1 MNKIIVN
8 EQNATTL
15 SEQELGGKAWNL
27 AWLSSNN
34 FPVPAWSVL
43 TTEAFSAQLDNNDL
57 RRCIEDNIRR
67 IDLNDSASV
76 ARSARAIQQHFLDTP
91 LCPAVREAIAS
102 FMASQP
108 DTDESKN
115 ARFAVRSS
123 VVGEDAKGASFAGQM
138 DSCLYC
144 RGQDEIEKAVLTV
157 MASAFNERALIY
169 RLNNKLP
176 LTHIRAAVILQRM
189 IDSDVAG
196 VMFTANPMN
205 GSRRQALISGTW
217 GCGEGIVSGLCNT
230 DEFTVPLFN
239 DADADN
245 NIASVINDKDRC
257 LVMAP
262 DAGQGTIEV
271 AVADDK
277 RQCPVLNTEQL
288 LALRDLGKQIA
299 AQRRFPQDIEW
310 ALYQGKFYILQ
321 TRPITSLPPETTI
334 DDAALVWDNS
344 NIQESYCGVTTP
356 LTFSF
361 AQRAYTTVYSQ
372 TLRLLGVNEK
382 TLRKHQNMLDNMLAL
397 MHGRVYYNINNWYRG
412 LLFLPSFS
420 TNKSDLERMMGLQ
433 DPVDMI
439 EDQTLTLKQKILRLP
454 QMLHA
459 LVRLLSGF
467 RKMGKLVEQFRSHFE
482 NTYATIDRDQ
492 LHTQSS
498 GQLIRLC
505 RELDETLLDNWTTP
519 IINDFYV
526 MMTNGRLHRF
536 LSTSGI
542 ENAELV
548 QNNLLSGE
556 EQIESTEPTK
566 MLLGMCDYIR
576 QDKGLIDLFAATAND
591 QLLPRIRAQD
601 PTLYATCL
609 DYIERYGDRVMGELK
624 LESITL
630 RQDPAFMFA
639 VLKNFLTRDDLTRAA
654 LTDRESYLRGE
665 SEEQVFPQI
674 KQQLG
679 ARGLRRFKRTLLRS
693 RAAIKYRENMR
704 LARTRTFG
712 LYRDIYLEIGT
723 QLAFYGVLEEAR
735 DIFWLSVDELYA
747 WHDGRAVQAEFKPL
761 VSARKREYDGYHA
774 NELPHHFITQDIPYL
789 HNEYVYPH
797 AEPQVLDGDTLKGT
811 GCYPGIVDG
820 TVRLI
825 FSPEDELNLNGQ
837 ILCTVRT
844 DPGWA
849 PLFPTASGLL
859 VERGSTLSH
868 SAVVARE
875 LGIPAIVG
883 IPGLTTLLH
892 DQQQVRMDGSS
903 GVISWQ
909 PELNTES
916 EDCREDNHEDSPAE
930 KNQEIAD
937 AAC

>member
-1 MNKIIVN
+1 MSNIIVN
-8 EQNATTL
+8 ARNATTL

-43 TTEAFSAQLDNNDL
+43 TTEAFSAQLDSNDL
-57 RRCIEDNIRR
+57 RHCIEENIQR
-67 IDLNDSASV
+67 IDLSDQASV
-76 ARSARAIQQHFLDTP
+76 ASSARAIQQHFLNTP
-91 LCPAVREAIAS
+91 LCPPVREAIAA
-102 FMASQP
+102 FMTSQP
-108 DTDESKN
+108 DTAESKQ

-176 LTHIRAAVILQRM
+176 LTHIRAAVILQLM

-230 DEFTVPLFN
+230 DEFTVPLFSKEIS
-239 DADADN
+239 ADDSSADSE
-245 NIASVINDKDRC
+245 IYRIINDKDRC
-257 LVMAP
+257 LIMAP

-271 AVADDK
+271 AVDDEK
-277 RQCPVLNTEQL
+277 RQRPVLNTEQL
-288 LALRDLGKQIA
+288 LALRDLGKDIA

-310 ALYQGKFYILQ
+310 ALYQGNFYILQ

-439 EDQTLTLKQKILRLP
+439 QDQTLTLKQKILRLP
-454 QMLHA
+454 QLLHA
-459 LVRLLSGF
+459 LIRLLSGF
-467 RKMGKLVEQFRSHFE
+467 RKMAKLVEQFRSHFE
-482 NTYATIDRDQ
+482 STYAQIERDQ

-505 RELDETLLDNWTTP
+505 RELDESLLDNWTTP

-542 ENAELV
+542 ENPELV

-576 QDKGLIDLFAATAND
+576 KDNALVELFSSTAND

-601 PTLYATCL
+601 QTLYETCL

-630 RQDPAFMFA
+630 RQDPSFMFA

-654 LTDRESYLRGE
+654 LTDRESHLRGE
-665 SEEQVFPQI
+665 SEAQVFPQV
-674 KQQLG
+674 KQKLG
-679 ARGLRRFKRTLLRS
+679 ARGLRQFKRTLLRS
-693 RAAIKYRENMR
+693 RDAIKFRENMR

-723 QLAFYGVLEEAR
+723 QLAFYGVLDEAR

-747 WHDGRAVQAEFKPL
+747 WHDGRAVQAEFKAL
-761 VSARKREYDGYHA
+761 VAARKTEYDGYHA
-774 NELPHHFITQDIPYL
+774 NDLPHHFITQDIPYL
-789 HNEYVYPH
+789 HNEYKYPH
-797 AEPQVLDGDTLKGT
+797 AEPQALDGDILKGT

-909 PELNTES
+909 S
-916 EDCREDNHEDSPAE
+916 EDSAANEEGAAAE
-930 KNQEIAD
+930 QAPESTD
-937 AAC
+937 VPG